1 MSWSMV
7 LKVIPPLFRL
17 GRGRIRVKDLRSA
30 VDRFIREVDAA
41 AEDGE
46 IAGHEWLQIGARSLE
61 VLVYGVRGV
70 R

>member
-1 MSWSMV
+1 MQ
-7 LKVIPPLFRL
+7 
-17 GRGRIRVKDLRSA
+17 DLRSA
-30 VDRFIREVDAA
+30 VERFVREVDAA

-46 IAGHEWLQIGARSLE
+46 IAGHEWLKIGARSLE